1 MDSYTIGA
9 PLTPCWTA
17 YQDALRSNAI
27 DKFIPRCRPD
37 GSYSPVQCYRSY
49 CYCVNGD
56 GQEISDTRTFI
67 VTGKPKCTY
76 TSEIAFA
83 LFSEII
89 HVEIISLKNSA
100 PQTHSCSCYLE
111 TRIIAREKTN
121 YNSKI

>member
-1 MDSYTIGA
+1 MDSYSIGA
-9 PLTPCWTA
+9 PLTPCWRA

-83 LFSEII
+83 LFSDII
-89 HVEIISLKNSA
+89 HVEIITSRILHLRHMHA
-100 PQTHSCSCYLE
+100 VVE

-121 YNSKI
+121 